1 MGFYQTR
8 NIENNYLSTLKISP
22 LSKNTHQRD
31 FGYFNSLTENS
42 NNFYV
47 KSFGDSINVLNKSF
61 NKKIV
66 PSITLSNFNEEFI
79 YELRNRYEFIDFFKK
94 FDHYNIKNY
103 NSVDELN
110 FAISNDISNI
120 EINYNDHEGEEY
132 WLIKYSNQNPEEFQK
147 ALIDTLDSINSKLV
161 DKIIDNYSTQ
171 IQNLEKYLNFIEEDM
186 QLKIETF
193 KYLEKFNDKDQKNQ
207 YMNSNFKI
215 LNKDIINKL
224 KDALN
229 ESPLNTD
236 QTFKLMDYSIL
247 KMTTFNLG
255 NKKLQIIFIYLLIG
269 FILSIVTSLFI
280 HHQKNKN

>member
-1 MGFYQTR
+1 MRNLKKKNYNYEDIHLLEIIDILLKYKLLIILFITLSIILGFYQTR

-31 FGYFNSLTENS
+31 FGYFNSLTENN

-47 KSFGDSINVLNKSF
+47 KSFGDIISVLNKSF

-120 EINYNDHEGEEY
+120 EINYNDHEGEKY
-132 WLIKYSNQNPEEFQK
+132 WLIKYSNQNHR
-147 ALIDTLDSINSKLV
+147 
-161 DKIIDNYSTQ
+161 
-171 IQNLEKYLNFIEEDM
+171 
-186 QLKIETF
+186 
-193 KYLEKFNDKDQKNQ
+193 
-207 YMNSNFKI
+207 NFK
-215 LNKDIINKL
+215 K
-224 KDALN
+224 
-229 ESPLNTD
+229 P
-236 QTFKLMDYSIL
+236 
-247 KMTTFNLG
+247 
-255 NKKLQIIFIYLLIG
+255 
-269 FILSIVTSLFI
+269 
-280 HHQKNKN
+280 